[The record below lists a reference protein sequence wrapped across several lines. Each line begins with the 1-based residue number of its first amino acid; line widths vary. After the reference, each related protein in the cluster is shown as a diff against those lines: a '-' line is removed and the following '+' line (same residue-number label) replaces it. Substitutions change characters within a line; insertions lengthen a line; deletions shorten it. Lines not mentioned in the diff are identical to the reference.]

1 MLELYFLF
9 YRIPKEMTRLAR
21 ERKRSALG
29 WTLIA
34 IGAWISVELF
44 VGFAIGIV
52 HGIGVAL
59 WGWPVQ
65 SPAIG
70 VLTYVL
76 ALVAALLSVTL
87 VSRVLR
93 NKPIDEEL
101 PVPPPPP
108 DFQPE
113 LRHD

>member
-21 ERKRSALG
+21 ERNRSALA
-29 WTLIA
+29 WTLLAIA
-34 IGAWISVELF
+34 TWIGVELL
-44 VGFAIGIV
+44 VGLAVGIV
-52 HGIGVAL
+52 YGIGVAL
-59 WGWPVQ
+59 WSWPVE
-65 SPAIG
+65 SRGIG
-70 VLTYVL
+70 VLTYIL

-101 PVPPPPP
+101 PAPPPPP
-108 DFQPE
+108 NFQPE
-113 LRHD
+113 LNND

>member
-21 ERKRSALG
+21 ERKRSALA

-34 IGAWISVELF
+34 VGTWISVELF

-59 WGWPVQ
+59 WGWPVE
-65 SPAIG
+65 SPGIG
-70 VLTYVL
+70 VLTYIL
-76 ALVAALLSVTL
+76 ALVAALLSVSL

-93 NKPIDEEL
+93 NKPMKNLVRD
-101 PVPPPPP
+101 
-108 DFQPE
+108 
-113 LRHD
+113 LRPHPTPA